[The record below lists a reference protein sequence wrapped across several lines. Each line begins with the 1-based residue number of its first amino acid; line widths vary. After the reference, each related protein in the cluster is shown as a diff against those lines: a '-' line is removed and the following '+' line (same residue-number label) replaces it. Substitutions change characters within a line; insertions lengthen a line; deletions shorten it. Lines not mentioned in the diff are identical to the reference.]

1 VDLFLI
7 RINLCTRFS
16 AHRYLYD
23 RVGIL
28 HCDLSINNVLLVRKD
43 NDSEA
48 TGLLI
53 DYDYANSESDSE
65 AANHSHIQAIGSGT
79 AAEDTSIGD
88 RVAATSAEAP
98 SDTSEVNAVRMV
110 RCLCLVQSKYL

>member
-1 VDLFLI
+1 
-7 RINLCTRFS
+7 
-16 AHRYLYD
+16 
-23 RVGIL
+23 
-28 HCDLSINNVLLVRKD
+28 LSINNVLLVRKD

-53 DYDYANSESDSE
+53 DYNYVNSESDSE

-79 AAEDTSIGD
+79 NIIVSDTPEDTSIGD

-98 SDTSEVNAVRMV
+98 SDTSEVNAIRTVH
-110 RCLCLVQSKYL
+110 CLCLIQSKYL

>member
-1 VDLFLI
+1 M
-7 RINLCTRFS
+7 
-16 AHRYLYD
+16 
-23 RVGIL
+23 
-28 HCDLSINNVLLVRKD
+28 SINNVLLVRKD

-65 AANHSHIQAIGSGT
+65 AANHGHIQAIGSGT
-79 AAEDTSIGD
+79 NIIVSDIHAAEDTSIGD

-98 SDTSEVNAVRMV
+98 SDTSEVNAVRTV
-110 RCLCLVQSKYL
+110 RCLCLIQSKYL